1 MRREFSPFAVS
12 AFAINVRHVDPA
24 AAEAAYAGQDFGEG
38 LMGRRDDLIATYADD
53 LRNKCGMEPDM
64 DLLRKV
70 TIGCGPAIYD
80 ADASTVAAGQEHELE
95 TVKNNFLIKK
105 LALNDGPQLMD
116 AINSVIDT
124 YGRSE
129 RNKYRAV
136 VYYMLTKHFG
146 KESVYG

>member
-1 MRREFSPFAVS
+1 
-12 AFAINVRHVDPA
+12 
-24 AAEAAYAGQDFGEG
+24 
-38 LMGRRDDLIATYADD
+38 MGRRDDLIATYADD
-53 LRNKCGMEPDM
+53 LRNKCGMNPDM

-70 TIGCGPAIYD
+70 TIGCGPAVYD
-80 ADASTVAAGQEHELE
+80 ADASTVAAGQAQELE

-105 LALNDGPQLMD
+105 LGLADGPQLMN
-116 AINSVIDT
+116 AINEVIET

-136 VYYMLTKHFG
+136 VYYMLTKKFG

>member
-1 MRREFSPFAVS
+1 
-12 AFAINVRHVDPA
+12 
-24 AAEAAYAGQDFGEG
+24 
-38 LMGRRDDLIATYADD
+38 MGRRDDLIATYADD

-64 DLLRKV
+64 ELLKKV
-70 TIGCGPAIYD
+70 TIGCGPSIYD
-80 ADASTVAAGQEHELE
+80 SDASTVAATQPQELE

-105 LALNDGPQLMD
+105 LGLRDGPELME
-116 AINSVIDT
+116 AINHVIDI

-146 KESVYG
+146 KESVFS